1 MGQTD
6 LSRRRMLQLMGVGAG
21 SAALMGHGSGAAQA
35 AAPLP
40 FTPRG
45 RLRRRPNFLV
55 IIVDQMRYPPFMS
68 RRSSARGEPG
78 ICQI

>member
-6 LSRRRMLQLMGVGAG
+6 LPRRRMLQLLGTGAG
-21 SAALMGHGSGAAQA
+21 SAALVGSGAGQAQA
-35 AAPLP
+35 AALVP

-55 IIVDQMRYPPFMS
+55 IIVDQMRYP
-68 RRSSARGEPG
+68 RL
-78 ICQI
+78 